1 MKTKTTV
8 ESIRERIAELKSGRE
23 KELAEIQLKRDE
35 ESQNLA
41 AAKKAMEDATDAT
54 DLQAYERAK
63 AEKNR
68 AESALEMYSA
78 KYSKVQKLDFIT
90 EEESDKVIDSLRASD
105 AEITRAFLTDLY
117 AALNGVEALIKKY
130 ERDKEDVRNT
140 TSTWTR
146 EIHAN
151 YYSPTSTFAATGTHR
166 SPTPI
171 PVNVGTLC
179 AECQIS
185 REYIERIRRMKHG

>member
-8 ESIRERIAELKSGRE
+8 ESIKERIAELKSGRE

-41 AAKKAMEDATDAT
+41 AAKKAMENATDAT

-90 EEESDKVIDSLRASD
+90 EEESDKVIDSLRAED
-105 AEITRAFLTDLY
+105 AEISRKFKTDIFT
-117 AALNGVEALIKKY
+117 ALDGIENIIQRF
-130 ERDKEDVRNT
+130 ERDKREIKDT
-140 TSTWTR
+140 TETWTR

-151 YYSPTSTFAATGTHR
+151 YYSPTTTFKETGTHR
-166 SPTPI
+166 SPIPV
-171 PVNVGTLC
+171 PVNVGGLC
-179 AECQIS
+179 AGYQIIRECIQ
-185 REYIERIRRMKHG
+185 RIKDMRWG